1 MFSGPAKPEIPAM
14 GKTGNHGQS
23 LGGPN
28 DFGYRPIREYALIGD
43 CHGSA
48 LVARNG
54 SIDWCCLRRFD
65 AEPVLWRILDAARGP
80 ALDISPA
87 EDARLERA
95 YLTDTNILRTV
106 FASSLG
112 RCSVTDFMPVGRNP
126 GAAPNDYVSLAA
138 PGWVVRIVEGL
149 EGLSRV
155 RVRYRQA
162 EAPFGETD
170 TSDTRASAEPPLA
183 HVLYVSD
190 RPAEAIPSID
200 TLMQFAA
207 GDRRVFVLAPAS
219 DAGCA
224 PAAQAGELLEIT
236 TAFWQEWCGRC
247 CYRGPY
253 DDAVRRS
260 ALVLKALSY
269 APSGAIVAAPT
280 TSLPEEP
287 GGVRNW
293 DYRYSWLRD
302 SSFVLQAFAALGYSG
317 EARRFC
323 EFLNLCCV
331 RTLPALQVLYGI
343 EGETELAERELVHLA
358 GYDGARPV
366 RVGNGAYRQRQVD
379 VYGELADWALIYH
392 QLGEPIDATL
402 EAMLRGIADHVAI
415 HWQEPDQ
422 GIWEMRGEPRHH
434 VHGKVMAWVA
444 LDRAL
449 RLLGDHSGWQKARSD
464 VMQAILAHGI
474 DREGGHLVQAF
485 DLHDVDAALLLIPLL
500 GTPLERSVLEKTVAA
515 VEHRLRAGDYVER
528 YLTPD
533 GLAGSEG
540 AFLICSFWLVDALL
554 MLDRANEARELF
566 ERLLAKSN
574 DLGLFSEEIDPM
586 SNSFL
591 GNFPQAFTHLALVN
605 SAIHLQ
611 LHDTGGASA
620 LAGTH
625 ADRAKRA
632 AMANATSPTLRR
644 DMSGSPPPTRS
655 RAVLDAAC
663 FAAPASK
670 RIISNRKGDDHE

>member
-1 MFSGPAKPEIPAM
+1 MPGSAATHLERVSGA
-14 GKTGNHGQS
+14 
-23 LGGPN
+23 GPSN
-28 DFGYRPIREYALIGD
+28 FAYQPIREYALIGD

-54 SIDWCCLRRFD
+54 SIDWCCLGRFD
-65 AEPVLWRILDAARGP
+65 AEPVLWRILDATKGA
-80 ALDISPA
+80 AFEISSA
-87 EDARLERA
+87 EGAAVERA
-95 YLTDTNILRTV
+95 YLPDTNILRTV
-106 FASSLG
+106 LASPGG
-112 RCSVTDFMPVGRNP
+112 RCSVTDFMPVGRMP
-126 GAAPNDYVSLAA
+126 DAAPNDYVSLAA

-162 EAPFGETD
+162 AVPFGE
-170 TSDTRASAEPPLA
+170 SGPLDA
-183 HVLYVSD
+183 PVHRELPFQHVLYTGD
-190 RPAEAIPSID
+190 RPTQAIPSMD
-200 TLMQFAA
+200 ALMELGA

-219 DAGCA
+219 AATSA
-224 PAAQAGELLEIT
+224 PAAQAHRLLEIT

-247 CYRGPY
+247 CYEGPY
-253 DDAVRRS
+253 GGAVRRS

-280 TSLPEEP
+280 TSLPEDP
-287 GGVRNW
+287 KGVRNW

-317 EARRFC
+317 EARGFC
-323 EFLNLCCV
+323 EFLRLCCV
-331 RTLPALQVLYGI
+331 RTLPGLQILYGI
-343 EGETELAERELVHLA
+343 EGETEVAERELAHLD

-379 VYGELADWALIYH
+379 IYGELADWALIFH

-402 EAMLRGIADHVAI
+402 EAMLRGIADHVAV
-415 HWQEPDQ
+415 HWHEPDQ

-449 RLLGDHSGWQKARSD
+449 RLLGENASWLKARSEL
-464 VMQAILAHGI
+464 MEAIVAHGI
-474 DREGGHLVQAF
+474 DRERGHLVQAF
-485 DLHDVDAALLLIPLL
+485 ELHDLDAALLLIPLL
-500 GTPLERSVLEKTVAA
+500 ATPLERTVLERTVAA
-515 VEHRLRAGDYVER
+515 VEERLRAGDYVHR
-528 YLTPD
+528 YLTSD
-533 GLAGSEG
+533 GLPGSEG

-554 MLDRANEARELF
+554 MLDRATEARELF
-566 ERLLAKSN
+566 ERLLAKAN
-574 DLGLFSEEIDPM
+574 DLGLFSEEIDPVT
-586 SNSFL
+586 NSFL
-591 GNFPQAFTHLALVN
+591 GNFPQAFTHLAVVN

-611 LHDTGGASA
+611 LHESGGPAA

-632 AMANATSPTLRR
+632 SSRAGEPRTLRR
-644 DMSGSPPPTRS
+644 DVTDPRSPAGSRS
-655 RAVLDAAC
+655 ILDL
-663 FAAPASK
+663 ASL
-670 RIISNRKGDDHE
+670 RQQ